1 MGALLGTLRSTTQV
15 SISFIPSYSKLD
27 LLIPNAWHGDFVKPS
42 DKEVQLPLSYFYPN
56 LFSRLK

>member
-1 MGALLGTLRSTTQV
+1 MGALLGILSSTTQV

-27 LLIPNAWHGDFVKPS
+27 LFIPYAWHGDFVKPS
-42 DKEVQLPLSYFYPN
+42 DKEVLLPLSYFYLN